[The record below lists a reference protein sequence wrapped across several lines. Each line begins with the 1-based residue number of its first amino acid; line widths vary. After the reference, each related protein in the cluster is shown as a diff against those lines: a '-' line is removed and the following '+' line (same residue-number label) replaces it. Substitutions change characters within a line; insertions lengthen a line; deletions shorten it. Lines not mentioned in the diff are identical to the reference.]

1 MKRLG
6 KHLSQVPH
14 GRRLDEKAK
23 EYARDPE
30 ILSLNQEIGLAR
42 ALLEE
47 EARKASRSLELLI
60 PLLRLIGEL
69 VIRQSQLLE
78 KKQYTIHVDL
88 VQQQVQAVVNILYE
102 SLPEGQAEYLAELIS
117 HQVRVADRHG
127 EPTDF
132 PVKVR
137 HRKRTEA

>member
-23 EYARDPE
+23 EYA
-30 ILSLNQEIGLAR
+30 S
-42 ALLEE
+42 
-47 EARKASRSLELLI
+47 
-60 PLLRLIGEL
+60 
-69 VIRQSQLLE
+69 
-78 KKQYTIHVDL
+78 L